1 MPRVRVVIADDHP
14 LVRAGIGQLLASH
27 SQIEVV
33 GTAENGIEAV
43 EAAGDLLPDVILLD
57 IAMPDISG
65 LQAIPRIRDASP
77 TTRILVISMY
87 DDPEYA
93 QEAVRLGACGLVSKA
108 GSSEE
113 LIAAIMAAHRG
124 EEVLQKEIPLSPRE
138 REVLSLVGRGR
149 TNAEIASLLAIR
161 VKTVEHHRQ
170 RLMNKLDIH
179 TEAGLVAHA
188 RRSNMN
194 PC

>member
-1 MPRVRVVIADDHP
+1 MPLVRVVIADDHS

-27 SQIEVV
+27 PQIEVV
-33 GTAENGIEAV
+33 GTAQNGNEAI
-43 EAAGDLLPDVILLD
+43 AAASGLLPDVILLD
-57 IAMPDISG
+57 IVMPGMSG
-65 LQAIPRIRDASP
+65 LQTIPRIREASP
-77 TTRILVISMY
+77 TTSILVMSMY

-93 QEAVRLGACGLVSKA
+93 QEAVRLGACGLVPKA
-108 GSSEE
+108 GSSDE
-113 LIAAIMAAHRG
+113 LIAAIMASQRG
-124 EEVLQKEIPLSPRE
+124 EVVQNTIPLSPRE
-138 REVLSLVGRGR
+138 REVLTLIGKGR
-149 TNAEIASLLAIR
+149 TNTEIASLLSIR

-188 RRSNMN
+188 RRSIMK